1 MSQVNA
7 VAVTSAELGANAAP
21 PEAIKAIPV
30 RHWGRWVAAA
40 VILYLTAALIVSLV
54 RNPNVD
60 VKTIGEFL
68 FKDLTLRGV
77 VVTIELTA
85 VAMVIG
91 MLGGTLLAV
100 MRLSENRVLAW
111 SAWVYIWFFRGTP
124 VFVQILLFGFLGAL
138 YLKLPLGIPFTGIV
152 FAEAETSRLVG
163 ATTAAILAL
172 GLNEA
177 AYASEI
183 TRAGIISVDTGQT
196 EAALS
201 LGMSPALT
209 MRRIILPQAMRMI
222 VPPMG
227 NETISMLKTTSLVA
241 VISGH
246 EVMSNL
252 QAAYSQNFKIIP
264 LLLVAC
270 CWYLFLVTLLTIGQG
285 YLERYFGRGF
295 GTKESAIA
303 EKKARKREASR
314 V

>member
-1 MSQVNA
+1 MSQVN
-7 VAVTSAELGANAAP
+7 SAALSPIESGVGSM

-40 VILYLTAALIVSLV
+40 IILYLAAALIVSLV

-60 VKTIGEFL
+60 VHTISQYL
-68 FKDLTLRGV
+68 FRDLTLRGV

-85 VAMVIG
+85 IAMVIG
-91 MLGGTLLAV
+91 TVGGILLAI
-100 MRLSENRVLAW
+100 MRLSENKVLSW
-111 SAWVYIWFFRGTP
+111 GAWVYIWFFRGTP
-124 VFVQILLFGFLGAL
+124 VYVQILLFGFLGAL
-138 YLKLPLGIPFTGIV
+138 YLKIPFGIPFTGLV
-152 FAEAETSRLVG
+152 FGEVETSRFVG
-163 ATTAAILAL
+163 ATMAAILAL

-177 AYASEI
+177 AYAAEI
-183 TRAGIISVDTGQT
+183 TRAGIISVDHGQE

-201 LGMSPALT
+201 LGMSPAVT
-209 MRRIILPQAMRMI
+209 MRRVVLPQAMRMI

-227 NETISMLKTTSLVA
+227 NETITMLKTTSLVA

-246 EVMSNL
+246 ELMSNL
-252 QAAYSQNFKIIP
+252 TVAFSQNFKIIP

-295 GTKESAIA
+295 GAKASARSEKRA
-303 EKKARKREASR
+303 EKKEASR